1 MFKQNKYLHWYY
13 NIINRALS
21 RELTSYTEIHHIIP
35 RSMGGTDSKDNLVKL
50 TAREH
55 FICHLLLPKITEG
68 VAYQKMIYAYT
79 IMSGRKI
86 YGARKYEFYRKEYA
100 KINSVLR
107 SGEGNGMFGVDRS
120 GEKNTF
126 FGKKHTPETKDL
138 ISRKKKG
145 VSIKQPP
152 FTEEHKQNISKAR
165 KGTGIVYKFTHPNY
179 GTFTG
184 NIQDLCKKYPD
195 IFNKPYHK
203 AELWK
208 LANGLYKSC
217 KGWTMPL
224 TIL

>member
-1 MFKQNKYLHWYY
+1 MFKQNKYLRCYY

-21 RELTSYTEIHHIIP
+21 RETTGYAETHHIIP
-35 RSMGGTDSKDNLVKL
+35 RSLGGTDHKDNLVKL

-68 VAYQKMIYAYT
+68 AAYQKMIYAYT

-100 KINSVLR
+100 EINSILR

-120 GEKNTF
+120 GDKNTF
-126 FGKKHTPETKDL
+126 FGKKHTQETKDL
-138 ISRKKKG
+138 ISKKKTC

-152 FTEEHKQNISKAR
+152 FTDEHRRNISNAR
-165 KGTGIVYKFTHPNY
+165 KKMGESHSFIHPVHGLFHGTIPALCEKYS
-179 GTFTG
+179 GT
-184 NIQDLCKKYPD
+184 
-195 IFNKPYHK
+195 FNKPYHK

-217 KGWTMPL
+217 KGWTSPL
-224 TIL
+224 TTP